1 LNLPSAPLFVG
12 MNPSPAAIVHLYVS
26 PGHNYVGHHGG
37 APGTHEMVEVDQ
49 LICVPG
55 RGIKGDRFFDYR
67 PDYRG
72 QITFFALEI
81 HEDLCLRLARA
92 DRPPSVYRRNVV
104 TRGLDL
110 NALVGVEFQVQG
122 VRFCGSEEC
131 RPCHWM
137 DQSFGP
143 NAESLLT
150 GRGGLRARILT
161 SGNLRI
167 GPV

>member
-1 LNLPSAPLFVG
+1 
-12 MNPSPAAIVHLYVS
+12 MNPPPAAIIHLYLS
-26 PGHNYVGHHGG
+26 PGHNYVGHHGA
-37 APGTHEMVEVDQ
+37 APGTHEMVEVEQ
-49 LICVPG
+49 VACVAG
-55 RGIKGDRFFDYR
+55 RGVVGDRFFDYR

-72 QITFFALEI
+72 QITFFALET
-81 HEDLCLRLARA
+81 HNDLCLRL
-92 DRPPSVYRRNVV
+92 DRQDRLPSVYRRNVV

-110 NALVGVEFQVQG
+110 NALIGVEFKIQG
-122 VRFCGSEEC
+122 VSFRGSEEC

-161 SGNLRI
+161 SGTI
-167 GPV
+167 GVGSV